1 MSTAQAQ
8 DARAD
13 ERTTTGV
20 EHPAVTAVSAPAETI
35 APPEQGRPMRP
46 LPLAHLLNIS
56 LYWLGINVIWAGLGY
71 LIIQARFT
79 ATYGQGVASGYQALL
94 ETLPVFIAILVQP
107 TVATISDYTITR
119 WGRRKPYIV
128 IGSVLDVVFLYGV
141 ATSNDFLAI
150 LAFFTLLQCSSNFAQ
165 GPFQG
170 YVPDLVPE
178 QQVGTASGLMGVM
191 IVLGQGVGVAI
202 AALGVI
208 QMGSIEQYY
217 GTPMGAQ
224 LAQQAFFLPTM
235 GLALIEVV
243 TMIPLVLFVD
253 DGRHAPDRAGR
264 SWTQIAL
271 SAWGTDILRERSYVW
286 LLVSRLFFLAAPSAL
301 TFLGFYYLTQTFG
314 YAESESGGLVIVLT
328 AALGITTGLTT
339 IPAAK
344 LSDRIG
350 RKRTIYIAIAFGIF
364 GMLAVALAPNF
375 PVMVIAILPVGIAA
389 GTFLAVDWALMTDII
404 PKGTTGRYMGISNV
418 ATAVS
423 GPVGRL
429 TAGLISAG
437 LVLIGLPADLR
448 NVPNS
453 GPQSVY
459 YEIAPRVAL
468 IAALVFFAISG
479 WALRHV
485 DERRRED

>member
-1 MSTAQAQ
+1 MT
-8 DARAD
+8 
-13 ERTTTGV
+13 
-20 EHPAVTAVSAPAETI
+20 AVTAPDSLAPAGL
-35 APPEQGRPMRP
+35 GRPTRP
-46 LPLAHLLNIS
+46 LPWVHLLNIS

-71 LIIQARFT
+71 LIIQTRFT
-79 ATYGQGVASGYQALL
+79 AAYGRGVASGYQALF
-94 ETLPVFIAILVQP
+94 ETLPVFVAILVQP

-128 IGSVLDVVFLYGV
+128 IGSLLDVVFLYGL
-141 ATSNDFLAI
+141 ATSNDFLAM

-202 AALGVI
+202 ASIGLI
-208 QMGSIEQYY
+208 QMGHIEQFY
-217 GTPMGAQ
+217 GTETGAA
-224 LAQQAFFLPTM
+224 LAQQAFFWPTM
-235 GLALIEVV
+235 GLAIIEVV

-253 DGRHAPDRAGR
+253 DGRRGPDRAGR
-264 SWTQIAL
+264 SWKQIAL
-271 SAWGTDILRERSYVW
+271 SAWGMDILKEHSYVW

-314 YAESESGGLVIVLT
+314 YSEVDTGPLIIALT
-328 AALGITTGLTT
+328 AALGVTTGLTT

-350 RKRTIYIAIAFGIF
+350 RKRTIYIAIGFGIV

-429 TAGLISAG
+429 TAGFISAG
-437 LVLIGLPADLR
+437 LVFIGLPADLR
-448 NVPNS
+448 GAPNS
-453 GPQSVY
+453 GPESAFYTV
-459 YEIAPRVAL
+459 APRVAL
-468 IAALVFFAISG
+468 IAALAFFVISG